1 MLLPRTTYYV
11 ILCALLLL
19 FATTLWHRIS
29 HFDDAWSTELSYQL
43 LKDGFVRSSLFGNY
57 QQWDEHLYMYHKA
70 FVYVQAGILYFIG
83 FDIWAARA
91 TTLLFTGSCLLL
103 LLVYFRPRKEQQ
115 LLAALLYVGCGSL
128 WLFGVDSRPE
138 TMVATF
144 GFASFLLLQK
154 GILSP
159 RRLLLAGALAGF
171 AALTHLNGLIYI
183 GAGTF
188 WLLPRSGWRGVIL
201 FSAAGSLVAGL
212 FLADALIDDQLPLLL
227 YQFTHYPVNQ
237 NNHDVL
243 LKLHTMARY
252 DRIFFHSE
260 GEAPLTVLL
269 IMVILITS
277 WGRPIQKMFTPA
289 ARYLVWLL
297 VVFWLLTKSHNAY
310 YYILFVPFFIV
321 IITEA
326 VSTVELPKLRR
337 YAIAAL
343 IALYPLGS
351 ATRAYNLL
359 RENYTY
365 PPVATENARLASRM
379 PQKNTKII
387 APMSFFFGQMDNYHI
402 KSLTYYSFIDQDY
415 YNKQLTT
422 KQFFDLAARDTVRY
436 IISDFRKS
444 NKINYIKPDTPTRV
458 GPYRRVYKDQWHS
471 VYAWQPR
478 EAREQAYRT
487 RTTPAPEYE

>member
-11 ILCALLLL
+11 IICALLLL
-19 FATTLWHRIS
+19 FASTLVHRIS
-29 HFDDAWSTELSYQL
+29 HFDDAWSTELSYWL
-43 LKDGFVRSSLFGNY
+43 LKDGFVRSSLFGDY
-57 QQWDEHLYMYHKA
+57 HQWNEHLYMYHKA
-70 FVYVQAGILYFIG
+70 FVYIQAGILYFIG

-103 LLVYFRPRKEQQ
+103 LLVYFRAQKEQQ

-138 TMVATF
+138 TMVATC

-154 GILSP
+154 ESLSS

-183 GAGTF
+183 AAGTF
-188 WLLPRSGWRGVIL
+188 WLLPRNGWRGAIL
-201 FSAAGSLVAGL
+201 FGAAGSLVAGL
-212 FLADALIDDQLPLLL
+212 FLADALIDGQLQLLL

-237 NNHDVL
+237 NNHDVQ

-260 GEAPLTVLL
+260 GEAPLTVLIIL
-269 IMVILITS
+269 VVLITS
-277 WGRPIQKMFTPA
+277 RGRPIQKIFTPA

-297 VVFWLLTKSHNAY
+297 VLFWLLTKSQNAY
-310 YYILFVPFFIV
+310 YYILFIPFFIV
-321 IITEA
+321 VITEA
-326 VSTVELPKLRR
+326 VSTVELPKLHR
-337 YAIAAL
+337 YLVAVL
-343 IALYPLGS
+343 VLLYSLGGVI
-351 ATRAYNLL
+351 RAYNLL
-359 RENYTY
+359 IENYTY
-365 PPVATENARLASRM
+365 PNVTTENARLASFM
-379 PQKNTKII
+379 PQQEVKVI

-458 GPYRRVYKDQWHS
+458 GPYRRVYQDQWHS

-478 EAREQAYRT
+478 EAKE
-487 RTTPAPEYE
+487 